1 MRAALAFP
9 EIAGIRD
16 SPKAAMRILT
26 RYIFKEMF
34 AHCLLGLLV
43 FTFVL
48 YVRPLSQVLEL
59 VARRNLPISQD
70 IFLFLLVLPRILV
83 ITIPMAVLLG
93 TLIGLSRMAGDS
105 ETIAIRATGIGK
117 GQFVRPVLLFA
128 LCGWAMTSWMSLF
141 LAPAAVR
148 TLEGSE
154 ASLAATQAS
163 YEIQPRVFI
172 EQFPHLL
179 LYLKDVASSSSQ
191 WRGVFIVDRSQRNE
205 VKVTLAKSG
214 RLVNEDGTGRMTLY
228 LENGATHEF
237 DPLHKQQYS
246 VTTFDNLEIPIAE
259 PGQSGTQ
266 RVLPSMLPPLTL
278 VRDLSTS
285 GGRREA
291 MVELNYRLALPFAC
305 LVLALVAVPIGLMS
319 RKGGKAFGLML
330 SILLVF
336 AYYVLMA
343 SGLNLAK
350 EGRLNP
356 IVGLWMANVIFAVAG
371 LIMLRQ
377 SNRVRSGV
385 DLLHAGV
392 EKFGHAL
399 ERLQMGGRKRGV
411 RQAGVNRRKF
421 GWRAFQI
428 LDIYVIRSWV
438 FYLAIL
444 LVTFTGIYMIFDFF
458 QLLGDIVR
466 NHISPDLVVEY
477 YWYLTPQVVY
487 LMLPL
492 SILVATLVSF
502 GLFSKSNEITAI
514 KSAGISLYRISVPV
528 LVAAGLLSGG
538 MFLLGNNYLPE
549 TNQQQDALRNQIKG
563 KPAQT
568 MYRPDRQWIFGK
580 SDKIYNYRFF
590 DPDVN
595 IFANLSVFE
604 IDPNA
609 FRLKRRIYAARA
621 FWEPHIQ
628 RWVLEDGWI
637 RDFADGRVTDYQP
650 FAVHTFNELD
660 EAPSYFKKEVKPSE
674 QMSAL
679 ELRHY
684 IQSLKQSGFDVV
696 RLSVALYRKFSYP
709 LIAFV
714 VTLIAI
720 PFSFST
726 GSRGALAGIA
736 ISIGIAI
743 VYWSVSSL
751 FEAMGNLSQ
760 LPPAVA
766 AWSPDVLFSLG
777 GIYLLM
783 RIKT

>member
-1 MRAALAFP
+1 
-9 EIAGIRD
+9 
-16 SPKAAMRILT
+16 MRILT

-48 YVRPLSQVLEL
+48 YVRPLSQILEL
-59 VARRNLPISQD
+59 VARRNLPFSQD
-70 IFLFLLVLPRILV
+70 VFLFLLLLPRILV

-93 TLIGLSRMAGDS
+93 TLIGLSRMSADS

-117 GQFVRPVLLFA
+117 GQFVRPVLMFA
-128 LCGWAMTSWMSLF
+128 LCGWLMTSWMSLF
-141 LAPAAVR
+141 LAPAAAR
-148 TLEGSE
+148 TLEHSE

-179 LYLKDVASSSSQ
+179 LYLKDVVSSSTR
-191 WRGVFIVDRSQRNE
+191 WRGVFIVDRSQSNE
-205 VKVTLAKSG
+205 VKVTLAESG
-214 RLVNEDGTGRMTLY
+214 RLVNVDGSGQTTLY

-237 DPLHKQQYS
+237 DPQHRQQYT
-246 VTTFDNLEIPIAE
+246 VTSFDNWEIPISE
-259 PGQSGTQ
+259 SGGKAAQ
-266 RVLPSMLPPLTL
+266 RLTPSMLSPRTL
-278 VRDLSTS
+278 LADLRVPGSRHS
-285 GGRREA
+285 A
-291 MVELNYRLALPFAC
+291 MVELNYRLALPIAC
-305 LVLALVAVPIGLMS
+305 LVLALVGVPIGLIS

-336 AYYVLMA
+336 VYYVLMA

-356 IVGLWMANVIFAVAG
+356 IVGLWTANVIFGIAG
-371 LIMLRQ
+371 LVMLRQ
-377 SNRVRSGV
+377 TNRVRTGV
-385 DLLHAGV
+385 DSLHAGL
-392 EKFGHAL
+392 EKIGHAF
-399 ERLQMGGRKRGV
+399 ERFHMGGRRQVARQNGV
-411 RQAGVNRRKF
+411 KRRKF
-421 GWRAFQI
+421 GGRAFQI
-428 LDIYVIRSWV
+428 LDLYVFRSWL

-444 LVTFTGIYMIFDFF
+444 LLTFTGIYMIFDFF

-466 NHISPDLVVEY
+466 NQISPQLVLQY
-477 YWYLTPQVVY
+477 YWYLAPQIVY

-502 GLFSKSNEITAI
+502 GLLSKSNEITAI
-514 KSAGISLYRISVPV
+514 KSAGISLYRISVPI
-528 LVAAGLLSGG
+528 LVGAGLFSGG

-549 TNQQQDALRNQIKG
+549 TNQQQDSLRNQIKG

-568 MYRPDRQWIFGK
+568 MYRPDRQWISGK
-580 SDKIYNYRFF
+580 ADKIYNYRFF
-590 DPDVN
+590 DPDLNV
-595 IFANLSVFE
+595 FADLSVFE
-604 IDPNA
+604 IEPNS
-609 FRLKRRIYAARA
+609 FRLRRRIYAARA
-621 FWEPHIQ
+621 FWEPHIR
-628 RWVLEDGWI
+628 RWVLEDGWT
-637 RDFADGRVTDYQP
+637 RDFSDGRVTDYQP
-650 FAVHTFNELD
+650 FSVLSFGELD

-674 QMSAL
+674 QMSVL
-679 ELRHY
+679 ELRQY

-720 PFSFST
+720 PFAFST

-736 ISIGIAI
+736 LSIGVAI

-751 FEAMGNLSQ
+751 FEALGNLNQ

-766 AWSPDVLFSLG
+766 AWSPDVLFALG

-783 RIKT
+783 RIRT

>member
-1 MRAALAFP
+1 
-9 EIAGIRD
+9 
-16 SPKAAMRILT
+16 MRILT

-34 AHCLLGLLV
+34 AHCLLGLVV

-48 YVRPLSQVLEL
+48 YVRPLSQILEL
-59 VARRNLPISQD
+59 VARRDLPVSQD
-70 IFLFLLVLPRILV
+70 AFLFLLLLPRILV

-93 TLIGLSRMAGDS
+93 TLIGLSRMSADS

-117 GQFVRPVLLFA
+117 GQFVRPVLIFA
-128 LCGWAMTSWMSLF
+128 LCGWVMTSWMSLF
-141 LAPAAVR
+141 LAPAAAR
-148 TLEGSE
+148 TLDRSE
-154 ASLAATQAS
+154 AGLAATQAS

-179 LYLKDVASSSSQ
+179 LYLKDVASSNTQ
-191 WRGVFIVDRSQRNE
+191 WRGVFIVDRSQSNE

-214 RLVNEDGTGRMTLY
+214 RLVNENGTGQTMLY

-237 DPLHKQQYS
+237 DPQRRQQYT
-246 VTTFDNLEIPIAE
+246 VTSFDNWEVPISE
-259 PGQSGTQ
+259 LGEKTEQ
-266 RVLPSMLPPLTL
+266 RLTPSMHSPTTL
-278 VRDLSTS
+278 LADLRTPAA
-285 GGRREA
+285 RHAA
-291 MVELNYRLALPFAC
+291 MVELNYRLALPVAC
-305 LVLALVAVPIGLMS
+305 LVLALVGVPIGLIS

-336 AYYVLMA
+336 IYYVLMA

-350 EGRLNP
+350 ERRLNP
-356 IVGLWMANVIFAVAG
+356 LVGLWMANVVFGIAG

-377 SNRVRSGV
+377 TNRVRTGV
-385 DLLHAGV
+385 DSLHSGLEKVGRALEHFHVGGRRQV
-392 EKFGHAL
+392 AQQSELKRGKFGGL
-399 ERLQMGGRKRGV
+399 
-411 RQAGVNRRKF
+411 
-421 GWRAFQI
+421 AFQI
-428 LDIYVIRSWV
+428 LDIYVFRSWL
-438 FYLAIL
+438 FYLGIL

-466 NHISPDLVVEY
+466 HQISPELIVEY
-477 YWYLTPQVVY
+477 YCYLTPQVIY

-502 GLFSKSNEITAI
+502 GLLSKANEITAI
-514 KSAGISLYRISVPV
+514 KSAGISLYRISVPI
-528 LVAAGLLSGG
+528 LVGAGLLSGG

-568 MYRPDRQWIFGK
+568 MYRPDRQWISGK
-580 SDKIYNYRFF
+580 ADKIYNYRFF
-590 DPDVN
+590 DPDLNV
-595 IFANLSVFE
+595 FANLSVFE
-604 IDPNA
+604 TDPNS
-609 FRLKRRIYAARA
+609 FRLRRRIYADRA
-621 FWEPHIQ
+621 FWEPHLR
-628 RWVLEDGWI
+628 RWVLENGWI

-660 EAPSYFKKEVKPSE
+660 ESPSYFKKEVKPSE
-674 QMSAL
+674 QMSVL
-679 ELRHY
+679 ELREY

-720 PFSFST
+720 PFAFST

-736 ISIGIAI
+736 LSIGVAI

-766 AWSPDVLFSLG
+766 AWSPDVLFSLA

>member
-1 MRAALAFP
+1 
-9 EIAGIRD
+9 
-16 SPKAAMRILT
+16 MRILT

-34 AHCLLGLLV
+34 GHCLLGLLV

-48 YVRPLSQVLEL
+48 YVRPLSHVLEL
-59 VARRNLPISQD
+59 VARRSLPASQVA
-70 IFLFLLVLPRILV
+70 FLFLLPLPSILV
-83 ITIPMAVLLG
+83 MTIPMAILLG

-105 ETIAIRATGIGK
+105 EIIAIRATGIGK

-128 LCGWAMTSWMSLF
+128 LCGWTLTSWISLF
-141 LAPAAVR
+141 LSPAAIR
-148 TLEGSE
+148 RLERSE
-154 ASLAATQAS
+154 ASLAAMQAS

-179 LYLKDVASSSSQ
+179 LYLKDVVSSSTR
-191 WRGVFIVDRSQRNE
+191 WRGVFIVDRSQKDE
-205 VKVTLAKSG
+205 VKVTLAESG
-214 RLVNEDGTGRMTLY
+214 RLVNEDGAGRVTLY

-237 DPLHKQQYS
+237 NPQHRQQYA
-246 VTTFDNLEIPIAE
+246 VTSFDDLEIPIVERQGRAARHL
-259 PGQSGTQ
+259 T
-266 RVLPSMLPPLTL
+266 PSMLSPLTL
-278 VRDLSTS
+278 LTDLRTPK
-285 GGRREA
+285 GRRAA
-291 MVELNYRLALPFAC
+291 MVELNYRLALPIAC
-305 LVLALVAVPIGLMS
+305 LVLALVAVPIGLFS

-336 AYYVLMA
+336 IYYVLMA

-356 IVGLWMANVIFAVAG
+356 VVGLWTANVIFGVAG

-377 SNRVRSGV
+377 TNRVRTGV
-385 DLLHAGV
+385 DFLHAWL
-392 EKFGHAL
+392 EKIGHTL
-399 ERLQMGGRKRGV
+399 ERFHMGGRK
-411 RQAGVNRRKF
+411 QAAEQNGLKRRRF
-421 GWRAFQI
+421 VWRAFQI
-428 LDIYVIRSWV
+428 LDLYVLRSWL

-444 LVTFTGIYMIFDFF
+444 LVTFTGIYIIFDFF

-466 NHISPDLVVEY
+466 NHITAPLLVEY
-477 YWYLTPQVVY
+477 YWYLIPQIVY

-492 SILVATLVSF
+492 SILVSTLVSF
-502 GLFSKSNEITAI
+502 GLLSKSNEITAI
-514 KSAGISLYRISVPV
+514 KSAGISLYRISVPI
-528 LVAAGLLSGG
+528 LVCAGLFSGG

-549 TNQQQDALRNQIKG
+549 TNQQQDAIRNQIKG

-568 MYRPDRQWIFGK
+568 LYRPDRQWIFGK

-590 DPDVN
+590 DPDLNV
-595 IFANLSVFE
+595 FANLSVFE
-604 IDPNA
+604 IEPNT
-609 FRLKRRIYAARA
+609 FRLKRRVYAARA
-621 FWEPHIQ
+621 FWEPHVR
-628 RWVLEDGWI
+628 RWVLEDGWV
-637 RDFADGRVTDYQP
+637 RDFSDGRVTDYQP
-650 FAVHTFNELD
+650 FAVRTFSEVD

-674 QMSAL
+674 QLSVI
-679 ELRHY
+679 ELRQY

-696 RLSVALYRKFSYP
+696 RLSVALNRKFSYP

-736 ISIGIAI
+736 LSIGIAI

-751 FEAMGNLSQ
+751 FQAMGNLSQ

-766 AWSPDVLFSLG
+766 AWSPDVLFALG
-777 GIYLLM
+777 GIYLLG

>member
-1 MRAALAFP
+1 
-9 EIAGIRD
+9 
-16 SPKAAMRILT
+16 MRILT

-59 VARRNLPISQD
+59 VARRDLPMSQD
-70 IFLFLLVLPRILV
+70 IFLFVLVLPRIFV
-83 ITIPMAVLLG
+83 ITIPMAILLG

-148 TLEGSE
+148 SLERSE

-179 LYLKDVASSSSQ
+179 MYLKDVASSSTQ
-191 WRGVFIVDRSQRNE
+191 WRGVFIVDRSQSNE

-214 RLVNEDGTGRMTLY
+214 SLVNEDGSGRMTLY
-228 LENGATHEF
+228 LEKGATHDF
-237 DPLHKQQYS
+237 DPQHRQQYT
-246 VTTFDNLEIPIAE
+246 VTSFDNWEIPIAE
-259 PGQSGTQ
+259 PGQAGTQ
-266 RVLPSMLPPLTL
+266 RVSPSMLPPLTL
-278 VRDLSTS
+278 VRDLSTR
-285 GGRREA
+285 GGRPAA
-291 MVELNYRLALPFAC
+291 MVELNYRLALPIAC

-336 AYYVLMA
+336 VYYVLMA

-356 IVGLWMANVIFAVAG
+356 IIGLWMANVIFGVAG

-377 SNRVRSGV
+377 TNRVRTSV
-385 DLLHAGV
+385 DSLHAGL
-392 EKFGHAL
+392 EKIGHAL
-399 ERLQMGGRKRGV
+399 ERFHMGGRNRGA
-411 RQAGVNRRKF
+411 RQDGVNRRTF
-421 GWRAFQI
+421 GGRAFQI
-428 LDIYVIRSWV
+428 LDVYVLRSWL
-438 FYLAIL
+438 FYLVIL

-466 NHISPDLVVEY
+466 NQIAPPLVVEY

-492 SILVATLVSF
+492 SILVATLVSL
-502 GLFSKSNEITAI
+502 GLLSKSNEITAI
-514 KSAGISLYRISVPV
+514 KSAGISLYRISVPI
-528 LVAAGLLSGG
+528 LLGAGVLSGG

-549 TNQQQDALRNQIKG
+549 TNQQQDAIRNQIKG

-590 DPDVN
+590 DPDLNV
-595 IFANLSVFE
+595 FANLSVFE
-604 IDPNA
+604 IDPTA

-621 FWEPHIQ
+621 FWEPHIR
-628 RWVLEDGWI
+628 RWVLEDGWA
-637 RDFADGRVTDYQP
+637 RDFVDGRVTDYQP
-650 FAVHTFNELD
+650 FAVHTFSEVD

-674 QMSAL
+674 QMSVL
-679 ELRHY
+679 ELRRY
-684 IQSLKQSGFDVV
+684 IQGLKQSGFDVV
-696 RLSVALYRKFSYP
+696 RLSVAFYRKFSYP

-736 ISIGIAI
+736 LSIGIAI

-766 AWSPDVLFSLG
+766 AWSPDILFSLG
-777 GIYLLM
+777 GFYLLM

>member
-1 MRAALAFP
+1 M
-9 EIAGIRD
+9 
-16 SPKAAMRILT
+16 KILT

-48 YVRPLSQVLEL
+48 YVRPLSHVLEL
-59 VARRNLPISQD
+59 VARRSLSPSQ
-70 IFLFLLVLPRILV
+70 IAFLFVLPLPSILV
-83 ITIPMAVLLG
+83 MTIPMAILLG

-105 ETIAIRATGIGK
+105 EIIAIRATGIGK

-128 LCGWAMTSWMSLF
+128 LCGWALTSWMSLF
-141 LAPAAVR
+141 LSPAALR
-148 TLEGSE
+148 SLEASE

-179 LYLKDVASSSSQ
+179 LYLKDVVSSSTRWQ
-191 WRGVFIVDRSQRNE
+191 GVFIVDRSQKDE
-205 VKVTLAKSG
+205 VKVTLAESG
-214 RLVNEDGTGRMTLY
+214 RLVNVDNSGQVALY
-228 LENGATHEF
+228 LENGSTHEF
-237 DPLHKQQYS
+237 NPQHRQQYT
-246 VTTFDNLEIPIAE
+246 VTSFDNLEIPIVE
-259 PGQSGTQ
+259 NQGSSSQ
-266 RVLPSMLPPLTL
+266 RLTPSMVSPLTL
-278 VRDLSTS
+278 LTDLRAPE
-285 GGRREA
+285 GRRAA
-291 MVELNYRLALPFAC
+291 MLELNYRLALPVAC
-305 LVLALVAVPIGLMS
+305 LVLALVAVPIGLIS

-336 AYYVLMA
+336 IYYVLMA

-350 EGRLNP
+350 EGRLDP
-356 IVGLWMANVIFAVAG
+356 VVGLWMANVIFGAAG
-371 LIMLRQ
+371 LVMLRQ
-377 SNRVRSGV
+377 TNRVKTGV
-385 DLLHAGV
+385 DFLHSGL
-392 EKFGHAL
+392 EKIGGMF
-399 ERLQMGGRKRGV
+399 ERLHVGGQKPA
-411 RQAGVNRRKF
+411 AGENKLKRRKF

-428 LDIYVIRSWV
+428 LDLYVLKSWL

-466 NHISPDLVVEY
+466 NHITAPLLLEY
-477 YWYLTPQVVY
+477 YWYLTPQIVY

-502 GLFSKSNEITAI
+502 GLLSKSNEITAV

-528 LVAAGLLSGG
+528 LVGAGLLSGS

-549 TNQQQDALRNQIKG
+549 TNQQQDAIRNEIKG

-580 SDKIYNYRFF
+580 SNKIYNYRFF
-590 DPDVN
+590 DADLNV
-595 IFANLSVFE
+595 FANLAVFE
-604 IDPNA
+604 IEPNA

-628 RWVLEDGWI
+628 RWVLEDGWV
-637 RDFADGRVTDYQP
+637 RDFSNGSVADYHP
-650 FAVHTFNELD
+650 FAVRTFSELD

-674 QMSAL
+674 QMSVL
-679 ELRHY
+679 ELRQY
-684 IQSLKQSGFDVV
+684 IRSLRQSGFDVV
-696 RLSVALYRKFSYP
+696 RLSVALYRKSSYP

-736 ISIGIAI
+736 LSIGIAI

-766 AWSPDVLFSLG
+766 AWSPDILFALG
-777 GIYLLM
+777 GIYLLG

>member
-1 MRAALAFP
+1 
-9 EIAGIRD
+9 
-16 SPKAAMRILT
+16 MRILT
-26 RYIFKEMF
+26 RYIFKEIF

-48 YVRPLSQVLEL
+48 YVKPLGHVLEL
-59 VARRNLPISQD
+59 VARRNLPASQ
-70 IFLFLLVLPRILV
+70 IAFLFLLPLPSIFV

-93 TLIGLSRMAGDS
+93 TLIGLSRMAADS
-105 ETIAIRATGIGK
+105 EIIAIRATGIGK
-117 GQFVRPVLLFA
+117 GQIIRPVLMFA
-128 LCGWAMTSWMSLF
+128 LCGWVLTSWISLF
-141 LAPAAVR
+141 LAPAAIR
-148 TLEGSE
+148 NLERSE
-154 ASLAATQAS
+154 TNLAASQAN
-163 YEIQPRVFI
+163 YEIKPRVFI

-179 LYLKDVASSSSQ
+179 LYLKDVASSSTR
-191 WRGVFIVDRSQRNE
+191 WRGVFIVDRSQRDK
-205 VKVTLAKSG
+205 VKVTLAESG
-214 RLVNEDGTGRMTLY
+214 RLVNDDASGRLTLY

-237 DPLHKQQYS
+237 DPQHEQQYS
-246 VTTFDNLEIPIAE
+246 VTSFDNWEVPIVE
-259 PGQSGTQ
+259 PGTATEQ
-266 RVLPSMLPPLTL
+266 RITPSMLSPLTL
-278 VRDLSTS
+278 LSNMHAA
-285 GGRREA
+285 GDERA
-291 MVELNYRLALPFAC
+291 ALVEFNYRLALPVAC
-305 LVLALVAVPIGLMS
+305 LVLALVAVPIGLIS

-336 AYYVLMA
+336 IYYMVIA

-350 EGRLNP
+350 EGRLHP
-356 IVGLWMANVIFAVAG
+356 AVGLWMANVIFGFAG
-371 LIMLRQ
+371 VLMLRQ
-377 SNRVRSGV
+377 TNRVRVGV
-385 DLLHAGV
+385 DFLHS
-392 EKFGHAL
+392 AL
-399 ERLQMGGRKRGV
+399 EKIGRAFEYLHTGSRKRSDTREGMKS
-411 RQAGVNRRKF
+411 RKF
-421 GWRAFQI
+421 GGRAFQI
-428 LDIYVIRSWV
+428 LDLYVLKSWL
-438 FYLAIL
+438 FYLGIL
-444 LVTFTGIYMIFDFF
+444 LVAFTGIYIIFDFF

-466 NHISPDLVVEY
+466 NHISPQIVLEY
-477 YWYLTPQVVY
+477 YWYLTPQIVY

-492 SILVATLVSF
+492 SILVATLVCF
-502 GLFSKSNEITAI
+502 GLLSKSNEITAV
-514 KSAGISLYRISVPV
+514 KSAGVSLYRISVPI
-528 LVAAGLLSGG
+528 LVGAALFSGS

-590 DPDVN
+590 DPDLNV
-595 IFANLSVFE
+595 FANLSVFE
-604 IDPNA
+604 IDPST

-621 FWEPHIQ
+621 FWEPHIR
-628 RWVLEDGWI
+628 RWVLEDGWM
-637 RDFADGRVTDYQP
+637 RDFTDGRVADYQP
-650 FAVHTFNELD
+650 FAVHTFGELD

-674 QMSAL
+674 QMSAM
-679 ELRHY
+679 ELRRY
-684 IQSLKQSGFDVV
+684 IEGLQQSGFDVV

-736 ISIGIAI
+736 LSIGIAI

>member
-1 MRAALAFP
+1 
-9 EIAGIRD
+9 
-16 SPKAAMRILT
+16 MRILT

-141 LAPAAVR
+141 LAPAALR
-148 TLEGSE
+148 TLDGSE

-179 LYLKDVASSSSQ
+179 LYLKDVASSSTQ

-205 VKVTLAKSG
+205 LKVTLAKSG
-214 RLVNEDGTGRMTLY
+214 RLVNDDATGRMTLY

-237 DPLHKQQYS
+237 DPLHKQQYT
-246 VTTFDNLEIPIAE
+246 VTTFHNWEIPIAE
-259 PGQSGTQ
+259 PGHSGTQ

-278 VRDLSTS
+278 VRDLSTP

-356 IVGLWMANVIFAVAG
+356 IVGLWTANVIFAIAG

-385 DLLHAGV
+385 DLLHAGL
-392 EKFGHAL
+392 EKFGHGL
-399 ERLQMGGRKRGV
+399 ERFQMRGRKRGV

-428 LDIYVIRSWV
+428 LDVYVIRSWV

-466 NHISPDLVVEY
+466 NQISPDLVAEY
-477 YWYLTPQVVY
+477 YWYLVPQVIY

-502 GLFSKSNEITAI
+502 GLFSKANEITAI

-528 LVAAGLLSGG
+528 LVAAGVLSGG

-580 SDKIYNYRFF
+580 SNKIYNYRFF

-604 IDPNA
+604 IAPDA

-628 RWVLEDGWI
+628 RWVLEDGWV

-650 FAVHTFNELD
+650 FAVHAFSELD

-674 QMSAL
+674 QMSVL
-679 ELRHY
+679 ELRQY

>member
-1 MRAALAFP
+1 
-9 EIAGIRD
+9 
-16 SPKAAMRILT
+16 
-26 RYIFKEMF
+26 
-34 AHCLLGLLV
+34 
-43 FTFVL
+43 
-48 YVRPLSQVLEL
+48 
-59 VARRNLPISQD
+59 
-70 IFLFLLVLPRILV
+70 
-83 ITIPMAVLLG
+83 
-93 TLIGLSRMAGDS
+93 
-105 ETIAIRATGIGK
+105 
-117 GQFVRPVLLFA
+117 
-128 LCGWAMTSWMSLF
+128 
-141 LAPAAVR
+141 
-148 TLEGSE
+148 
-154 ASLAATQAS
+154 
-163 YEIQPRVFI
+163 
-172 EQFPHLL
+172 
-179 LYLKDVASSSSQ
+179 
-191 WRGVFIVDRSQRNE
+191 
-205 VKVTLAKSG
+205 
-214 RLVNEDGTGRMTLY
+214 
-228 LENGATHEF
+228 
-237 DPLHKQQYS
+237 
-246 VTTFDNLEIPIAE
+246 
-259 PGQSGTQ
+259 
-266 RVLPSMLPPLTL
+266 
-278 VRDLSTS
+278 
-285 GGRREA
+285 

-356 IVGLWMANVIFAVAG
+356 VVGLWMANVIFAVAG

-385 DLLHAGV
+385 DSLLAGL

-399 ERLQMGGRKRGV
+399 ERFQMGGRKRAV
-411 RQAGVNRRKF
+411 RQAGAKRRMF
-421 GWRAFQI
+421 GGRAFQI

-444 LVTFTGIYMIFDFF
+444 LVTFTGLYMIFDFF

-568 MYRPDRQWIFGK
+568 MYRPGRQWIFGK

-621 FWEPHIQ
+621 FWEPHIH

-650 FAVHTFNELD
+650 FAVHTFSELD

-679 ELRHY
+679 ELRSY

>member
-1 MRAALAFP
+1 
-9 EIAGIRD
+9 
-16 SPKAAMRILT
+16 MRILT

-48 YVRPLSQVLEL
+48 YVRPLSHVLEL
-59 VARRNLPISQD
+59 VARRSLTPSQVA
-70 IFLFLLVLPRILV
+70 FLFLLPLPSILV
-83 ITIPMAVLLG
+83 MTIPMAILLG

-105 ETIAIRATGIGK
+105 EVIAIRATGIGK

-128 LCGWAMTSWMSLF
+128 LCGWALTSWMSLF
-141 LAPAAVR
+141 LSPAAVR
-148 TLEGSE
+148 SLEGSE
-154 ASLAATQAS
+154 AALAATQAS

-179 LYLKDVASSSSQ
+179 LYLKDVVSSSTRWQ
-191 WRGVFIVDRSQRNE
+191 GVFIVDRSQKDE
-205 VKVTLAKSG
+205 VKVTLAESG
-214 RLVNEDGTGRMTLY
+214 RLVTTAGSGQVALY
-228 LENGATHEF
+228 LENGSTHEF
-237 DPLHKQQYS
+237 SPQHQQQYT
-246 VTTFDNLEIPIAE
+246 VTSFDNLEIPIVE
-259 PGQSGTQ
+259 NQGLSQ
-266 RVLPSMLPPLTL
+266 RLTPSMVSPLTL
-278 VRDLSTS
+278 LTDLHTPE
-285 GGRREA
+285 GRRAA
-291 MVELNYRLALPFAC
+291 MVELNYRLALPIAC
-305 LVLALVAVPIGLMS
+305 LVLALVAVPIGLFS

-336 AYYVLMA
+336 IYYVVMA

-350 EGRLNP
+350 EGRLDP
-356 IVGLWMANVIFAVAG
+356 VVGLWMANVVFGVAG
-371 LIMLRQ
+371 LLMLRQ
-377 SNRVRSGV
+377 TNRVKTGV
-385 DLLHAGV
+385 DFLHAGL
-392 EKFGHAL
+392 EKIGRMFERFDVGGHKSTA
-399 ERLQMGGRKRGV
+399 EENKIK
-411 RQAGVNRRKF
+411 RRKF

-428 LDIYVIRSWV
+428 LDLYVLKSWL
-438 FYLAIL
+438 FYLAML

-466 NHISPDLVVEY
+466 NHIPAPLLLEY
-477 YWYLTPQVVY
+477 YWYLIPQIVY

-502 GLFSKSNEITAI
+502 GLLSKSNEITAI
-514 KSAGISLYRISVPV
+514 KSAGISLYRISVPI
-528 LVAAGLLSGG
+528 LVGAGLFSAS

-549 TNQQQDALRNQIKG
+549 TNQQQDAMRNEIKG

-580 SDKIYNYRFF
+580 SNKIYNYRFF
-590 DPDVN
+590 DADLNV
-595 IFANLSVFE
+595 FANLSVFE
-604 IDPNA
+604 IEPNA

-628 RWVLEDGWI
+628 RWVLEDGWV
-637 RDFADGRVTDYQP
+637 RDFSNGSVAGYHP
-650 FAVHTFNELD
+650 FAVRAFSELD

-674 QMSAL
+674 QMSVL
-679 ELRHY
+679 ELRQY
-684 IQSLKQSGFDVV
+684 IRSLKQSGFDVV

-726 GSRGALAGIA
+726 GSRGALSGIA
-736 ISIGIAI
+736 LSIGIAI

-766 AWSPDVLFSLG
+766 AWSPDVLFALG
-777 GIYLLM
+777 GIYLLG

>member
-1 MRAALAFP
+1 
-9 EIAGIRD
+9 
-16 SPKAAMRILT
+16 MRILT
-26 RYIFKEMF
+26 RYIFKEIF

-48 YVRPLSQVLEL
+48 YVRPLSHVLEL
-59 VARRNLPISQD
+59 VARRNLPAAQIA
-70 IFLFLLVLPRILV
+70 FLFLLPLPSILV

-93 TLIGLSRMAGDS
+93 TLIGLSRMAADS
-105 ETIAIRATGIGK
+105 EIIAIRSTGIGK
-117 GQFVRPVLLFA
+117 AQLVWPVLMLA
-128 LCGWAMTSWMSLF
+128 LCGWALTAWMSLF
-141 LAPAAVR
+141 LAPTAIR
-148 TLEGSE
+148 NLERSE

-179 LYLKDVASSSSQ
+179 LYLKDVDSSISQ
-191 WRGVFIVDRSQRNE
+191 WRGVFIVDRSQDHKM
-205 VKVTLAKSG
+205 KVTLAESG
-214 RLVNEDGTGRMTLY
+214 RLVNVDSSGRLALY

-237 DPLHKQQYS
+237 DPQHEQQYTITS
-246 VTTFDNLEIPIAE
+246 FNNWEIPIAE
-259 PGQSGTQ
+259 RGKVGAERLT
-266 RVLPSMLPPLTL
+266 PSMLPPMTL
-278 VRDLSTS
+278 VSNLHKADQKRAAL
-285 GGRREA
+285 
-291 MVELNYRLALPFAC
+291 VELNYRLALPFAC
-305 LVLALVAVPIGLMS
+305 LVLALVAVPIGLIS

-336 AYYVLMA
+336 IYYMLMA

-356 IVGLWMANVIFAVAG
+356 LIGLWMANVIFGIAG
-371 LIMLRQ
+371 VLMLRQ
-377 SNRVRSGV
+377 TNRVRIGV
-385 DLLHAGV
+385 DLLQSAIG
-392 EKFGHAL
+392 KIGNLF
-399 ERLQMGGRKRGV
+399 ERFQMGGHKPCYETDGGRT
-411 RQAGVNRRKF
+411 RRF
-421 GWRAFQI
+421 WACAFQI
-428 LDIYVIRSWV
+428 LDLYVLRSWL

-466 NHISPDLVVEY
+466 NQISLEVVLQY
-477 YWYLTPQVVY
+477 YWYLTPQVIY

-492 SILVATLVSF
+492 TILVATLVCF
-502 GLFSKSNEITAI
+502 GLLSKSNEITAI
-514 KSAGISLYRISVPV
+514 KSAGISLYRISVPI
-528 LVAAGLLSGG
+528 LVGAGIFSAG
-538 MFLLGNNYLPE
+538 MFLLGNDYLPG

-590 DPDVN
+590 DPDLNV
-595 IFANLSVFE
+595 FANLSVFE
-604 IDPNA
+604 IDSNT
-609 FRLKRRIYAARA
+609 FRMKRRIYAARA
-621 FWEPHIQ
+621 SWEPQ
-628 RWVLEDGWI
+628 TRRWVLEDGWV
-637 RDFADGRVTDYQP
+637 RDFTDGRVTHYEP
-650 FAVHTFNELD
+650 FAVHTFSELD
-660 EAPSYFKKEVKPSE
+660 EPPSYFKKEVKPSE
-674 QMSAL
+674 QMSAM
-679 ELRHY
+679 ELRRY
-684 IQSLKQSGFDVV
+684 IEGLKQSGFDVV

-736 ISIGIAI
+736 LSIGIAI

-766 AWSPDVLFSLG
+766 AWSPDILFSLG

>member
-1 MRAALAFP
+1 
-9 EIAGIRD
+9 
-16 SPKAAMRILT
+16 MRILT

-48 YVRPLSQVLEL
+48 YVRPLSHVLEL
-59 VARRNLPISQD
+59 VARRSLPGSQV
-70 IFLFLLVLPRILV
+70 IFLFLLPLPSILV

-93 TLIGLSRMAGDS
+93 TMIGLSRMAADS

-117 GQFVRPVLLFA
+117 GQFVRPVLMFA
-128 LCGWAMTSWMSLF
+128 LCGWMVASWMSLF

-148 TLEGSE
+148 TLKRSE
-154 ASLAATQAS
+154 ASLIATQAS
-163 YEIQPRVFI
+163 YAIRPRIFI

-179 LYLKDVASSSSQ
+179 LYLKDVTSSSTR
-191 WRGVFIVDRSQRNE
+191 WRGVFIVDHSQHDE
-205 VKVTLAKSG
+205 VKVTLAESG
-214 RLVNEDGTGRMTLY
+214 RLVNEDGSGQTTLF

-237 DPLHKQQYS
+237 DPQHRRRYT
-246 VTTFDNLEIPIAE
+246 VTSFDNWEIPVTE
-259 PGQSGTQ
+259 PGGKVRQQLT
-266 RVLPSMLPPLTL
+266 PSMLSPLTL
-278 VRDLSTS
+278 LARLQAPGTHHA
-285 GGRREA
+285 A
-291 MVELNYRLALPFAC
+291 MVELNYRLALPIAC
-305 LVLALVAVPIGLMS
+305 LVLALVGVPIGLIS

-336 AYYVLMA
+336 VYYVLMA

-350 EGRLNP
+350 AGRLNP
-356 IVGLWMANVIFAVAG
+356 VVGLWMANVVFGIAG
-371 LIMLRQ
+371 LVMLRQ
-377 SNRVRSGV
+377 SNRVRTGV
-385 DLLHAGV
+385 DSLHAGL
-392 EKFGHAL
+392 EKVGHAL
-399 ERLQMGGRKRGV
+399 ERFHMGARAPGAQQNGGK
-411 RQAGVNRRKF
+411 RRKF
-421 GWRAFQI
+421 GFRTFQI
-428 LDIYVIRSWV
+428 LDLYVLRSWL
-438 FYLAIL
+438 FYLGIL
-444 LVTFTGIYMIFDFF
+444 MVTFTGIYMIFDFF

-466 NHISPDLVVEY
+466 NQISPQLVVEY
-477 YWYLTPQVVY
+477 YWYLTPQVFY

-502 GLFSKSNEITAI
+502 GLLSKSNEITAI
-514 KSAGISLYRISVPV
+514 KSAGISLYRISIPI
-528 LVAAGLLSGG
+528 LVGAGLFSGS

-568 MYRPDRQWIFGK
+568 MYRPDRQWISGK
-580 SDKIYNYRFF
+580 ADKIYNYRFF

-604 IDPNA
+604 MNPNA
-609 FRLKRRIYAARA
+609 FRLERRIYASRA
-621 FWEPHIQ
+621 FWEPHLR
-628 RWVLEDGWI
+628 RWVLEDGWV
-637 RDFADGRVTDYQP
+637 RDFSDARVTDYQP
-650 FAVHTFNELD
+650 FAVHTFSELD

-674 QMSAL
+674 QMSVL
-679 ELRHY
+679 ELRQY
-684 IQSLKQSGFDVV
+684 IRSLKQSGFDVV
-696 RLSVALYRKFSYP
+696 RLSVALNRKFSYP

-726 GSRGALAGIA
+726 GSRGALTGIA
-736 ISIGIAI
+736 LSIGIAI

-766 AWSPDVLFSLG
+766 AWSPDVLFALG
-777 GIYLLM
+777 GVYLLM

>member
-1 MRAALAFP
+1 
-9 EIAGIRD
+9 
-16 SPKAAMRILT
+16 MRILT

-34 AHCLLGLLV
+34 GHCLLGLLV

-48 YVRPLSQVLEL
+48 YVRPLSHVLEL
-59 VARRNLPISQD
+59 VARRDLAASQVA
-70 IFLFLLVLPRILV
+70 FLFLLPLPSILV
-83 ITIPMAVLLG
+83 MTIPMAILLG

-105 ETIAIRATGIGK
+105 EVIAIRATGIGK

-128 LCGWAMTSWMSLF
+128 LCGWVLTSWMSLF
-141 LAPAAVR
+141 LSPAAIR
-148 TLEGSE
+148 SLESSE
-154 ASLAATQAS
+154 ASLAASQAS

-179 LYLKDVASSSSQ
+179 LYLKDVVSSSTR
-191 WRGVFIVDRSQRNE
+191 WEGVFIVDRSQKSE
-205 VKVTLAKSG
+205 VKVTLAESG
-214 RLVNEDGTGRMTLY
+214 RLVNEDGSGRVALY
-228 LENGATHEF
+228 LEKGATHEF
-237 DPLHKQQYS
+237 DPRHRQQYT
-246 VTTFDNLEIPIAE
+246 VTSFDNLEIPIVE
-259 PGQSGTQ
+259 NQ
-266 RVLPSMLPPLTL
+266 RAASQRLTPSMASPLTL
-278 VRDLSTS
+278 LADLHTPN
-285 GGRREA
+285 GRRAA
-291 MVELNYRLALPFAC
+291 MVELNYRLALPIAC
-305 LVLALVAVPIGLMS
+305 LVLALVAVPIGLFS

-336 AYYVLMA
+336 IYYVLMA

-356 IVGLWMANVIFAVAG
+356 VVGLWMANVVFGLAG
-371 LIMLRQ
+371 LLMLRQ
-377 SNRVRSGV
+377 TNRVRTGV
-385 DLLHAGV
+385 DFLHAGL
-392 EKFGHAL
+392 EKFGRTF
-399 ERLQMGGRKRGV
+399 ERFHMGGQAQAAGDNSVKR
-411 RQAGVNRRKF
+411 RRF
-421 GWRAFQI
+421 RWRAFQI
-428 LDIYVIRSWV
+428 LDLYVLRSWL
-438 FYLAIL
+438 FYLVIL
-444 LVTFTGIYMIFDFF
+444 LVTFTGIYIIFDFF

-466 NHISPDLVVEY
+466 NHISAPLLVEY
-477 YWYLTPQVVY
+477 YWYLVPQIVY

-502 GLFSKSNEITAI
+502 GLLSKSNEITAI
-514 KSAGISLYRISVPV
+514 KSAGISLYRISVPI
-528 LVAAGLLSGG
+528 LVGAGLFSGS

-549 TNQQQDALRNQIKG
+549 TNQQQDAIRNQIKG

-580 SDKIYNYRFF
+580 SNKIYNYRFF
-590 DPDVN
+590 DPDLNV
-595 IFANLSVFE
+595 FANLSVFE
-604 IDPNA
+604 IEPND

-628 RWVLEDGWI
+628 RWVLEDGWV
-637 RDFADGRVTDYQP
+637 RDFSGGSVTDYQP
-650 FAVHTFNELD
+650 FAVRSFSELD
-660 EAPSYFKKEVKPSE
+660 EAPAYFKKEVKPSE
-674 QMSAL
+674 QMSVL
-679 ELRHY
+679 ELRQY
-684 IQSLKQSGFDVV
+684 IRSLKQSGFDVV

-736 ISIGIAI
+736 LSIGIAI

-766 AWSPDVLFSLG
+766 AWSPDVLFALG
-777 GIYLLM
+777 GIYLLG